1 MHILHTVLYIFPKVL
16 IRRVFQS
23 RTSLVDNHFLYS
35 HDFNVWF
42 RWDIVRRNW
51 ILITLKSQRVKYS
64 DFNFVLVSLAVTF
77 YIPFPVF
84 NKKLKIYVQ
93 QYNVKALTSLDFRD
107 ISTHMALSLEGS
119 LPFIITFF
127 TSDVTSGLSFIARLN
142 WKEMFSK
149 N

>member
-1 MHILHTVLYIFPKVL
+1 MHILHTVLYTFPKVL

-23 RTSLVDNHFLYS
+23 RASLVGNHFLYS
-35 HDFNVWF
+35 HDLNVWF

-51 ILITLKSQRVKYS
+51 ILITLKGQRVKYP

-84 NKKLKIYVQ
+84 NRKLKIYVQ

-119 LPFIITFF
+119 LPFIITFL